1 MARATLVAALL
12 LVLGPASPV
21 GADSWPGPR
30 VVTVFS
36 EDGGRFVRIVPGA
49 SVGDTVGFAG
59 APRGAYARG
68 AFYAR
73 QPDRSYRLVA
83 DVPLANPVAP
93 VEALVSNGGHLLTL
107 DNWHNLGHGPV
118 VAVYDPSGS
127 LLRSYRLEDLYDAKR
142 LASIPASVSSRW
154 WRCAASGFVDPPA
167 QTKVYVNERLG
178 GTFVVTLATAA
189 IAYQAGAAPCPAA
202 GAPFSATFHP

>member
-1 MARATLVAALL
+1 MARAAIVAVLL
-12 LVLGPASPV
+12 LVLVPASPV

-30 VVTVFS
+30 VVSVFS
-36 EDGGRFVRIVPGA
+36 ENGDRFVRIVPGA

-68 AFYAR
+68 EFYAR

-118 VAVYDPSGS
+118 VAVYGPSGS
-127 LLRSYRLEDLYDAKR
+127 LLRSYRLEELYDARR
-142 LASIPASVSSRW
+142 LASIPTSVSSRW
-154 WRCAASGFVDPPA
+154 WRCAVSGFVDPPTQA
-167 QTKVYVNERLG
+167 KVYVTERLG
-178 GTFVVTLATAA
+178 GTFVVTLPTAA
-189 IAYQAGAAPCPAA
+189 IDYQAGAASCQAA
-202 GAPFSATFHP
+202 GAPVSATFHP